1 VPLFADASW
10 SAAEP
15 IRVGMIV
22 PSSNVTMERE
32 LATML
37 RAREA
42 VAAERF
48 SLHASRVRM
57 RSVTPAELAAMN
69 QQAERAATELG
80 DAAPDAVVFA
90 CLVAVMAEAP
100 GAHRHIERQ
109 LSDVGAAAGRRVPVV
124 SSAGALVE
132 TLQLM
137 GSARVALVAPYL
149 PALADRVCGYLE
161 AEGIVAVDPMALAVA
176 DNAAVAKLPEE
187 DLLALCDI
195 LPRDVDAV
203 VLSACV
209 QMPSLGVIDAAEQ
222 RLGLPV
228 ISAATATLFQVL
240 DRLELGTWV
249 PGAGHLLSGAFDR
262 VPQFAR

>member
-1 VPLFADASW
+1 MLVPEDAAW
-10 SAAEP
+10 SGAEP

-32 LATML
+32 LAAML

-42 VAAERF
+42 VAGERF

-57 RSVTPAELAAMN
+57 RSVTPAELRAMN
-69 QQAERAATELG
+69 QQAVQAATELG

-100 GAHRHIERQ
+100 GAHRRIERQ
-109 LSDVGAAAGRRVPVV
+109 LGEVGAASGRRAPVI

-132 TLQLM
+132 TLRFI
-137 GSARVALVAPYL
+137 GAARVGLIAPYL
-149 PALADRVCGYLE
+149 PALTDRVCGYLA
-161 AEGIVAVDPMALAVA
+161 AEGIVAVDPVALAVA

-209 QMPSLGVIDAAEQ
+209 QMPSLRVIDAAEQ

-228 ISAATATLFQVL
+228 ISAATATLFHLLRSLGL
-240 DRLELGTWV
+240 DTLA
-249 PGAGHLLSGAFDR
+249 PGAGRLLSGAFDR
-262 VPQFAR
+262 VPQLVR